1 MGGQCP
7 RLGSWRIQ
15 WGWAKNCRHP
25 WPTGDGLIPRD
36 PQTSEAFGYIAASSY
51 HSHVGCRAE
60 LSDEQYRLVDFI
72 YRLLWLSDQRCALAH
87 RRSLSKL
94 NDTQGHA
101 AVLAL
106 FQGSI
111 DGRRLNA
118 TRIRRMQRMR
128 SD

>member
-1 MGGQCP
+1 MGF
-7 RLGSWRIQ
+7 L
-15 WGWAKNCRHP
+15 
-25 WPTGDGLIPRD
+25 
-36 PQTSEAFGYIAASSY
+36 IAAA
-51 HSHVGCRAE
+51 HELVGDLCQAHH
-60 LSDEQYRLVDFI
+60 LADFAA
-72 YRLLWLSDQRCALAH
+72 RKMH

-118 TRIRRMQRMR
+118 TKTRRM
-128 SD
+128 